1 MSAMMEATPGLN
13 SAERSE
19 ESGNHVEDDVLRRRA
34 SEEGRETTSEAR
46 ARAERFRLEME
57 ARCEAV
63 QAEAERANI
72 ETRER
77 LETIVRRKGRRI

>member
-46 ARAERFRLEME
+46 AHEQNVFDLRWRRG
-57 ARCEAV
+57 ARRCKPKWSG
-63 QAEAERANI
+63 QI
-72 ETRER
+72 
-77 LETIVRRKGRRI
+77 